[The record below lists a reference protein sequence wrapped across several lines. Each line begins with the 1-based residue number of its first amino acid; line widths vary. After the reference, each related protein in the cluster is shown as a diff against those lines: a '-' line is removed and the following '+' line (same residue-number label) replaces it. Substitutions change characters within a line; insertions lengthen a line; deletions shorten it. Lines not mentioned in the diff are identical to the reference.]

1 MTHRT
6 DSSSK
11 MMRRLVAGVSVVGAL
26 GVLAPVGVSTVSAAD
41 TEPGVSQLLKSGGLQ
56 TARRGVQVPIAP
68 APELTPT
75 APLSSV
81 SIEDRF
87 AAQVIELT
95 NVERAAAGVAP
106 LGALPKLAEAAS
118 FHVED
123 QRNNLCSAATLS
135 HVGSDGSRG
144 VDRILRTGLN
154 ISRWA
159 ENVACGHPTPEAVVK
174 GWMNSPGHRANVLD
188 ARLTHIGV
196 DVARSDS
203 TGLFYW
209 VQNFATLR

>member
-1 MTHRT
+1 
-6 DSSSK
+6 
-11 MMRRLVAGVSVVGAL
+11 MRRLVAGVSVIAAL
-26 GVLAPVGVSTVSAAD
+26 GVMAPIGSTTASAAD
-41 TEPGVSQLLKSGGLQ
+41 TEPGVSQLLKSDGLQ
-56 TARRGVQVPIAP
+56 TARRGTQVSIGA

-95 NVERAAAGVAP
+95 NIERAAAGVAP
-106 LGALPKLAEAAS
+106 LTAQPKLAQAAS

-123 QRNNLCSAATLS
+123 QKNKQCSAATLT

-159 ENVACGHPTPEAVVK
+159 ENIACGHTTPEAVVK
-174 GWMNSPGHRANVLD
+174 GWMNSPGHRVNMLD
-188 ARLTHIGV
+188 ARLTHLGV
-196 DVARSDS
+196 DVARSDV